1 MTSLT
6 ALVNESAE
14 AEERVQR
21 PMTSRE
27 LRPGMSKKPMMT
39 KARLGDAPDNRLLA
53 ALPRAGR
60 ERLLAKAQTITLSV
74 EDVVCH
80 PGDTITAVYFP
91 LTCVISMMTEMK
103 NGATIEIATVGN
115 EGLLGIAA
123 YLGIDVAV
131 SRGIT
136 QVGGEALRM
145 GVEDFRRMAA
155 TDEHLDTVLRR
166 YTHALLTQ
174 IARSGGC
181 NSLHSAEERYA
192 RWLLMMHDRTNVDEF
207 AFTQEFLSGM
217 LGVSRA
223 RVNIVGGALE
233 KAGLLKHSR
242 KRITVLDWKGLE
254 ASSCDCYRVI
264 KEEFERVIHSGP
276 S

>member
-1 MTSLT
+1 MVDETSNN
-6 ALVNESAE
+6 V
-14 AEERVQR
+14 
-21 PMTSRE
+21 
-27 LRPGMSKKPMMT
+27 
-39 KARLGDAPDNRLLA
+39 LLA
-53 ALPRAGR
+53 ALPPSSR
-60 ERLLAKAQTITLSV
+60 ERLYEKAQRVTLSV
-74 EDVVCH
+74 ENILYN

-115 EGLLGIAA
+115 EGLYGIAV

-136 QVGGEALRM
+136 QVAGDALR
-145 GVEDFRRMAA
+145 VPVDAFKQAA
-155 TDEHLDTVLRR
+155 KRDEYLDILLRR

-181 NSLHSAEERYA
+181 NSLHSVEERYA
-192 RWLLMMHDRTNVDEF
+192 RWLLMMHDRTKVNVF

-223 RVNIVGGALE
+223 RVNIVAGSLE
-233 KAGLLKHSR
+233 KAGLVKHSR
-242 KRITVLDWKGLE
+242 KQITVLDWTGLE

-264 KEEFERVIHSGP
+264 KDEFARVLP
-276 S
+276 L